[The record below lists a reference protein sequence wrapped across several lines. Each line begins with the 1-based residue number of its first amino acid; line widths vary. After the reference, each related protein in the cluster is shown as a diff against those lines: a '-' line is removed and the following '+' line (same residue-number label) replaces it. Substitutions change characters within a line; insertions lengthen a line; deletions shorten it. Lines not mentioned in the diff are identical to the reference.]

1 MDQHT
6 LECLDFARIRELL
19 AGYAM
24 CGLGRGLAQSI
35 RPGGRVDV
43 VRRWLVQVEEMQ
55 RYAAAEGMP
64 PFGGISDVR
73 ELVRRSAPPLR
84 LSVEEIAD
92 IGRTLQGGHAVV
104 GWLGRVGDELPELKM
119 LAGRVGDFVHIADR
133 IARVIDERGQVRDN
147 ASEKL
152 ARIRA
157 RVAEAVVAIRQVV
170 QKLLG
175 EPGVTKYL
183 QYHNHTF
190 HNDRIVL
197 PVRAECRGRV
207 AGIIHRSSDSG
218 ATVYVEPAPVVELNN
233 EISRL
238 RADEDEEVARLLW
251 ELAHEVHINAE
262 AIQTTLDTLAVIDL
276 IVAKVRF
283 SRDFDARCPALND
296 DGRIVLRGARHPLL
310 LDLARQRRDDGR
322 PADEIVPIDVR
333 VGEDFDM
340 LIITGP
346 NTGGKTVTL
355 KTVGLLC
362 VMVQAG
368 VPIPAG
374 PGCDVGLFPHVMID
388 VGDEQSM
395 QQSLSTFSAHLTRQL
410 DMMRRANDRTLVLI
424 DELGAG
430 TDPDEGAAIG
440 RAILDEF
447 ARRASRCIV
456 STHLGA
462 LKGYA
467 LTRDRVENGC
477 VEFDI
482 ETLRPTY
489 HLRIGE
495 PGNSNAIE
503 IAQRLGLPRRLVA
516 AARNNLSRKSRALRD
531 AIAGTVES
539 KRRAEAARSA
549 AHEARVAADDARSAA
564 EIARARFAQ
573 QQTEFHE
580 WVRHVVH
587 LRPGDPVRVRNFDR
601 DGRVVRVHIEQH
613 RAEIDVGAFSV
624 EVPLGDVFPPQSP
637 PPPPP
642 PERAADRPPRLRPQR
657 LTPERTPR
665 NKSHTAPASDAR
677 RAKPRTAHPAEGDRR
692 HKSAEGDRH
701 PKPALPSLTD
711 SEAEAL
717 KAGDVVLAKRFHRSG
732 RVVRVKPAKKMV
744 VVSVG
749 ALELELPYSGLALPE
764 AIERARKAAEA
775 PRTARQPA
783 PHATE
788 SAPDVTESPPAGEE
802 SAPHGVDSAP
812 HAVSPVVPAN
822 QETRDAAARPAD

>member
-1 MDQHT
+1 MDAHT

-24 CGLGRGLAQSI
+24 CGLGRGLALSI
-35 RPGGRVDV
+35 RPGGRLEV

-55 RYAAAEGMP
+55 RYTAAESMP

-92 IGRTLQGGHAVV
+92 VGRTLQGGHAVV
-104 GWLGRVGDELPELKM
+104 GWLSRVGDELPELKV
-119 LAGRVGDFVHIADR
+119 LVGRVGDFVHIAER
-133 IARVIDERGQVRDN
+133 IARVIDERGSVRDN

-157 RVAEAVVAIRQVV
+157 RIADAAAAIRQVV
-170 QKLLG
+170 HKLLA

-262 AIQTTLDTLAVIDL
+262 AILTTLDTLAVIDL

-310 LDLARQRRDDGR
+310 LDLARRRSDDGR
-322 PADEIVPIDVR
+322 PIEDVVPIDVR
-333 VGEDFDM
+333 VGDDFDM

-368 VPIPAG
+368 IPIPVG

-410 DMMRRANDRTLVLI
+410 DMMRRANNRTLVLI

-447 ARRASRCIV
+447 GRRDSRCIV

-467 LTRDRVENGC
+467 LTRQRVENGC

-516 AARNNLSRKSRALRD
+516 AARNNLSRKGRALRE

-539 KRRAEAARSA
+539 KRRAEAARAA

-564 EIARARFAQ
+564 ENARARFAQ
-573 QQTEFHE
+573 QQSEFHE

-587 LRPGDPVRVRNFDR
+587 LRPGDAVRVRNFDR

-613 RAEIDVGAFSV
+613 RAEIDVGAFAV
-624 EVPLGDVFPPQSP
+624 DVPLGDVFPPQAP

-642 PERAADRPPRLRPQR
+642 LERPAAERPTRLRPQR
-657 LTPERTPR
+657 LAPDRPPR
-665 NKSHTAPASDAR
+665 NKANSAAGAAR
-677 RAKPRTAHPAEGDRR
+677 GGKPRSTHPTEEDRR
-692 HKSAEGDRH
+692 
-701 PKPALPSLTD
+701 PKPVVPSLTD
-711 SEAEAL
+711 SEAETL
-717 KAGDVVLAKRFHRSG
+717 KAGDTVLAKRFHRNG
-732 RVVRVKPAKKMV
+732 RVVRVVPARKVV

-764 AIERARKAAEA
+764 AVERARRAA
-775 PRTARQPA
+775 
-783 PHATE
+783 
-788 SAPDVTESPPAGEE
+788 ESPPPYAPPSETGGTPQNAPLPEAG
-802 SAPHGVDSAP
+802 
-812 HAVSPVVPAN
+812 
-822 QETRDAAARPAD
+822 